1 MTFDFIFSGF
11 PSHRAATMS
20 SEKPEVFLGLT
31 NCELKLIVLG
41 VLYNDS
47 GKVQSVSFYVDI
59 SHSLLS
65 LSPFIPLIIPLELNC
80 QVHVD

>member
-1 MTFDFIFSGF
+1 
-11 PSHRAATMS
+11 MS

-47 GKVQSVSFYVDI
+47 GKVQSGSFCVDT
-59 SHSLLS
+59 SRS
-65 LSPFIPLIIPLELNC
+65 PLILPVELNC